1 MTVPQP
7 KEGHQVQLLQGG
19 VALFPALVAAIDA
32 GLREVRLET
41 YIFNFDAAGEQV
53 AAALE
58 RAAQRG
64 VKVYLV
70 MDGFGTPS
78 IPLAWA
84 QRFAVAG
91 VRWHLFSPLGHLGL
105 LMPVG
110 WRRLHRKLCVVDA
123 QLAFCGGINILD
135 DYVDPVYGV
144 LESPR
149 FDFAVAVQGPLVAD
163 VLRAMVQ
170 FWGRLQITRQLEQME
185 FRDARQT
192 WKDSTVSAR
201 AAKPQPLVPTAHAP
215 AGINAML
222 VLRDNLRNRTRIERA
237 YRKAIAGA
245 RSEIVIANAYF
256 LPGGKLRRALV
267 FAAKRGVRVRLLVQG
282 RYEYFMQYHGARPVF
297 GILLAAGIEIHEYSA
312 GFLHAKVAVVD
323 GRWATVGSSNL
334 DPLSLLLAREANV
347 VVDDVPFAQSL
358 RACLVAAMDTQGSL
372 LDAPTY
378 ARRPWRQ
385 RLLDRVAF
393 GVMRLLLF
401 LAGRRY

>member
-1 MTVPQP
+1 
-7 KEGHQVQLLQGG
+7 
-19 VALFPALVAAIDA
+19 
-32 GLREVRLET
+32 
-41 YIFNFDAAGEQV
+41 
-53 AAALE
+53 
-58 RAAQRG
+58 
-64 VKVYLV
+64 

-84 QRFAVAG
+84 QRFTNAG
-91 VRWHLFSPLGHLGL
+91 LRWHLFSPLGRWGL
-105 LMPVG
+105 LLPTG
-110 WRRLHRKLCVVDA
+110 WRRLHRKLCVVDT

-135 DYVDPVYGV
+135 DYVDPAYGV
-144 LESPR
+144 LESAR
-149 FDFAVAVQGPLVAD
+149 FDFAVVVRGPLVAD
-163 VLRAMVQ
+163 VYRAMVQ
-170 FWGRLQITRQLEQME
+170 FWGRLQLTRQLEHME
-185 FRDARQT
+185 FKDARQT
-192 WKDSTVSAR
+192 WKDSNVSAR
-201 AAKPQPLVPTAHAP
+201 AAKSEPAVIAENAP
-215 AGINAML
+215 GGINAML

-237 YRKAIAGA
+237 YRKAIASA

-256 LPGGKLRRALV
+256 LPGGKLRRSLV
-267 FAAKRGVRVRLLVQG
+267 LAAKRGVRVRLLVQG

-297 GILLAAGIEIHEYSA
+297 GILLAAGVEIHEYSA

-358 RACLVAAMDTQGSL
+358 RDCLVTAMDSQGTL